1 MIFDS
6 QSAIGKSAI
15 RNPQSAIAKSAI
27 HNPQSAIGKSAIR
40 NPQSAIG
47 ESAIRN
53 PKSEIPVEIEVGC
66 GNGRYLRRAAGERPG
81 HLFIGIERSL
91 SYARKAQD
99 RMVKYGVANVRIVRA
114 DATRFLAERIAP
126 ESVHTLHVY
135 FTDPWPKN
143 RHAKRRLFQTPFLE
157 TIHRILRPGGQVF
170 IKVDLYWYFEEIFC
184 RFEQSPWFTVA
195 ACGMETDPDRDLY
208 EITGFEHKAL
218 VKKGAVFTLVVER
231 SAEC

>member
-1 MIFDS
+1 VTLNS
-6 QSAIGKSAI
+6 Q
-15 RNPQSAIAKSAI
+15 SAI

-40 NPQSAIG
+40 NPQSAIT
-47 ESAIRN
+47 ESAICN
-53 PKSEIPVEIEVGC
+53 PQSEIPVEIEVGC
-66 GNGRYLRRAAGERPG
+66 GNGRYLRRAACERPG

-99 RMVKYGVANVRIVRA
+99 RMVKYGVGNVRIVRA
-114 DATRFLAERIAP
+114 DASCFLAERIAP

-218 VKKGAVFTLVVER
+218 VKKGAVFTLVVR
-231 SAEC
+231 RCTD